1 MRCPN
6 GCGAEYIRAD
16 QEDHLTTCPAK
27 PILCQ
32 WCGEMVPRNRIDVSM
47 LQLYNVMG
55 SVTAIQCNGQC
66 SHGALCIIYRSI

>member
-1 MRCPN
+1 MTQDHLASCGYVEERCPN

-32 WCGEMVPRNRIDVSM
+32 WCGETVPKNRIDVSM
-47 LQLYNVMG
+47 L
-55 SVTAIQCNGQC
+55 
-66 SHGALCIIYRSI
+66 